1 MRFSNPYIAATV
13 VVLLAV
19 SPLWAWSVTGL
30 GAAGGWDDINKSS
43 SVSAVLD
50 TSDYTLDM
58 PGANTNTALLN
69 AFGTLDAVE
78 TAPGLNF
85 EYLADT
91 GGNYDVFDLVGGALD
106 QSADWK
112 YADIVVGGFMPLD
125 YFDGNSG
132 ILAVTWTGQLTNG
145 RGKPRWVS
153 EVYFNDF
160 WNWTDDGAAADADL
174 AAGMPELLIDL
185 ETVALHELGHAVG
198 LGHEDTVPAIMGS
211 YYAGTQRELL
221 ADDIAGLEAIYAAK
235 GGGGG
240 GGKGGGRGKPDRM
253 MVDGVEWMLT
263 GVTFM
268 DADAMSVPE
277 PATMSLLALGTI
289 ALIRR
294 RR

>member
-1 MRFSNPYIAATV
+1 
-13 VVLLAV
+13 
-19 SPLWAWSVTGL
+19 
-30 GAAGGWDDINKSS
+30 
-43 SVSAVLD
+43 
-50 TSDYTLDM
+50 
-58 PGANTNTALLN
+58 
-69 AFGTLDAVE
+69 
-78 TAPGLNF
+78 
-85 EYLADT
+85 
-91 GGNYDVFDLVGGALD
+91 
-106 QSADWK
+106 
-112 YADIVVGGFMPLD
+112 MPLD